1 MLVKIET
8 GAELSAPEREFVE
21 CLRRLPT
28 AGLAMIDLRVGA
40 ERGKRQVDAVVWTP
54 RGVTVL
60 EARGF
65 RRRQSGIL
73 EVGTGGPWTIS
84 SQPVDLDQPDGGS
97 VSDQLENAVHEVKS
111 ALERSLQDPGHL
123 CGAVVLVPFRGA
135 VVRPARTTLR
145 PGLDV
150 VVANTSDTTEFRI
163 YLENFAAAP
172 RTWTADR
179 VLAAASALT
188 RSSGADLCPTRDE
201 LLTAGFDVAAPKPKP
216 IPARTAPP
224 VDRKPEASGRQTAA
238 AWVVFTA
245 AVLGTL
251 VVLGVIVRAMLTDRT
266 DVEPT
271 ATTTSVATAPPQNRA
286 DISSPPSTDQ
296 AASPRTSTEC
306 WPFQAGC

>member
-21 CLRRLPT
+21 CLRRLPST
-28 AGLAMIDLRVGA
+28 GLALIDLQVGA

-73 EVGTGGPWTIS
+73 EIGTVGPWTIS
-84 SQPVDLDQPDGGS
+84 SQPVDLDQPDGVS
-97 VSDQLENAVHEVKS
+97 VSDQLENAVHEVKT

-150 VVANTSDTTEFRI
+150 VVANTTDTTEFRI

-179 VLAAASALT
+179 VHAAASALT
-188 RSSGADLCPTRDE
+188 RSSGSDICPTRDE
-201 LLTAGFDVAAPKPKP
+201 LLAAGFDAAAPKPVP
-216 IPARTAPP
+216 IPARPAPP
-224 VDRKPEASGRQTAA
+224 RERKPEASGRQTAT

-245 AVLGTL
+245 AVLGML
-251 VVLGVIVRAMLTDRT
+251 VVLGVIVRAVLTDRP

-271 ATTTSVATAPPQNRA
+271 ATTTSVATATPHSRATVPSLPPNDRMVPRA
-286 DISSPPSTDQ
+286 
-296 AASPRTSTEC
+296 RVEC
-306 WPFQAGC
+306 WPFQADC